1 MSYQNISASIVA
13 ADKTAVITA
22 LQTIK
27 TKLPF
32 LINLTIADRKKLRK
46 MGSVRTSYVQDVYT
60 AATNNASAIPSGF
73 SLTEYGKDAT
83 LLKDLTDIQALLQ
96 PLFEGLEDTQMALGS
111 ELMKQSDEC
120 YGYLK
125 VAAKKSSSQNLTM
138 AIKSISDQLKHAKKA
153 DVSAK
158 KTNNS

>member
-1 MSYQNISASIVA
+1 MSYQNISVTLVA
-13 ADKTAVITA
+13 ADKTAIITA

-32 LINLTIADRKKLRK
+32 LINLTAADRKKLRK

-60 AATNNASAIPSGF
+60 AANNNASAIPSGF
-73 SLTEYGKDAT
+73 SISEYGKDVT
-83 LLKDLTDIQALLQ
+83 LMKDLTDIFALLQ
-96 PLFEGLEDTQMALGS
+96 PLFEGVEDTQMALGS

-125 VAAKKSSSQNLTM
+125 VSSKKSSNQNLTM
-138 AIKSISDQLKHAKKA
+138 AVKSISDQLKRAKKA
-153 DVSAK
+153 VPPSGSA
-158 KTNNS
+158 NP